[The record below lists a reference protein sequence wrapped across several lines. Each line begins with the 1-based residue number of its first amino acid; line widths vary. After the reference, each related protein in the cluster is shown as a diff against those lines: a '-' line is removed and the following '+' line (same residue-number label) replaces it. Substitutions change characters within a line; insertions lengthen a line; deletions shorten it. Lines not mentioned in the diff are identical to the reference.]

1 MNQGIGFHSGISLVL
16 TGAWSSSEDL
26 RILSKCLIL
35 FSNEVD
41 VLEESVK
48 CLMIL
53 LAIFGMFTGLI
64 L

>member
-1 MNQGIGFHSGISLVL
+1 M

-26 RILSKCLIL
+26 RMLSKCLTL

-41 VLEESVK
+41 VVEESVK
-48 CLMIL
+48 CLMIS